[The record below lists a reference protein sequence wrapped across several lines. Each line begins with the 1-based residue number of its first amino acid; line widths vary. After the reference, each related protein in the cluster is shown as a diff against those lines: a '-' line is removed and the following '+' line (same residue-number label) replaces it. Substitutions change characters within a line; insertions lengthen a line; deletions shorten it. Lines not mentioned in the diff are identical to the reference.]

1 MSRSLL
7 LLRLNST
14 FVIKICTSRTRS
26 LLICMPLFI
35 TFTLTSVMATIPK
48 EKILFLDI
56 ETVSQTRDYHELPQR
71 LVHLWEE
78 KAISLQQ
85 RIPDSYTKEMDA
97 QSIFAKGAAIFAEFG
112 KIICISVGFI
122 YPKENEDHFRVKS
135 FYGHDEKTILLE
147 FVTMLSNFGNIS
159 DINVCGHNIKEFD
172 IPYICRRLL
181 INNLPLPEILNIGAK
196 KPWEVPLL
204 DTLEM
209 WKFGD
214 YKHYTSLNLLTA
226 LFDIPTPKDDI
237 NGSQV
242 TGVYYEENDVKRISV
257 YCEKDVIATTQLFL
271 RLNQMRMIQSHNIE
285 HV

>member
-1 MSRSLL
+1 
-7 LLRLNST
+7 
-14 FVIKICTSRTRS
+14 
-26 LLICMPLFI
+26 
-35 TFTLTSVMATIPK
+35 MATISK
-48 EKILFLDI
+48 ERILFLDI
-56 ETVSQTRDYHELPQR
+56 ETVSQTRDYHELPPR
-71 LVHLWEE
+71 LAHLWEE

-122 YPKENEDHFRVKS
+122 YHKENEDHFRVKS
-135 FYGHDEKTILLE
+135 FYGHDEKAILLE
-147 FVTMLSNFGNIS
+147 FVAMLSHFGNTA
-159 DINVCGHNIKEFD
+159 DINLCGHNIKEFD

-242 TGVYYEENDVKRISV
+242 TGVYYEENDVKRIST

-271 RLNQMRMIQSHNIE
+271 RLNQIPMIQLHNIE

>member
-1 MSRSLL
+1 
-7 LLRLNST
+7 
-14 FVIKICTSRTRS
+14 
-26 LLICMPLFI
+26 
-35 TFTLTSVMATIPK
+35 MATTSK
-48 EKILFLDI
+48 ERILFLDI
-56 ETVSQTRDYHELPQR
+56 ETISQTKDYHELPER
-71 LVHLWEE
+71 LIPLWEE

-85 RIPDSYTKEMDA
+85 HIPDTYTKEMDA
-97 QSIFAKGAAIFAEFG
+97 QAIFAKGAAIFAEFG

-122 YPKENEDHFRVKS
+122 YHKEGEERFRVKS
-135 FYGHDEKTILLE
+135 FYGDNEKTILNE
-147 FVTMLSNFGNIS
+147 FVAMLSHFGNGYE
-159 DINVCGHNIKEFD
+159 INLCGHNIKEFD

-181 INNLPLPEILNIGAK
+181 INELPLPNILNIGAK

-209 WKFGD
+209 WRFGD

-242 TGVYYEENDVKRISV
+242 TSVFYDENDVKRIST
-257 YCEKDVIATTQLFL
+257 YCEKDVVATAQLFL
-271 RLNQMRMIQSHNIE
+271 RLNQMAPIQTHLIE

>member
-1 MSRSLL
+1 
-7 LLRLNST
+7 
-14 FVIKICTSRTRS
+14 
-26 LLICMPLFI
+26 
-35 TFTLTSVMATIPK
+35 MATISK

-56 ETVSQTRDYHELPQR
+56 ETVSQTRYYRDLPER
-71 LVHLWEE
+71 LVHLWED

-85 RIPDSYTKEMDA
+85 RIPEAYTKEMDA
-97 QSIFAKGAAIFAEFG
+97 QAIFAKGAAIFAEFG
-112 KIICISVGFI
+112 KIICVSVGFI
-122 YPKENEDHFRVKS
+122 YHKENEDRFRVKS
-135 FYGHDEKTILLE
+135 FYGHDEKVILSE
-147 FVTMLSNFGNIS
+147 FVSMLSHFGNAS
-159 DINVCGHNIKEFD
+159 EINLCGHNIKEFD

-181 INNLPLPEILNIGAK
+181 INNFPLPEILNIGAK

-242 TGVYYEENDVKRISV
+242 TGVYYEENDVKRIAT
-257 YCEKDVIATTQLFL
+257 YCEKDVVATTQLFL
-271 RLNQMRMIQSHNIE
+271 KLNQMPTIQSHLIE